1 MIYFDIYEFYRNN
14 DINFL
19 DYSAE
24 INWEAQGCFKV
35 SSTFLL
41 WKVHNPLEGNDFQG
55 KNLSYV
61 SSLHKWQQTTN
72 LIKNDT
78 DYIFK
83 YKLDF
88 TSSIDIDVLIVLQ
101 CDKDWGNKNN
111 NSAPLSP
118 PQSHLALARTQDKYH
133 VENNGFVVNSE
144 KTVYKYLE
152 KININYIGQI
162 FYKKSGFLEKES
174 IVIQARFHKCF
185 QIGSRFEENN
195 KLIFSSNSEEDS
207 INVQGNIKYFNNN
220 FQAFLFFNGDIS
232 YCDAS
237 HLGKNLDDIQTLNLS
252 LNILNYDESL
262 KIFIENKYY
271 NDSFSFKI
279 AQNSHEF
286 SQKKIDKLLGRSILL
301 YSDDRKDYLISQLTL
316 LQNYQ
321 CEQEAKSCKGF
332 SLNEHDGICL
342 LMNEFKFKERE
353 DFLIKISLINNYKN
367 KTLDAKIIVNIKSLM
382 NLYDTIDK
390 IVIKNEN
397 YETEFLI
404 NKENF
409 QSNIFLSDAQTFLLD
424 PNFALSNK
432 ILIIGENAGRKTK
445 IGLCDIVIQEN
456 AIIYSENE
464 EIILGK
470 EETNLV
476 IIWLAGSACVILLL
490 AIIFYLKKSK

>member
-1 MIYFDIYEFYRNN
+1 M
-14 DINFL
+14 
-19 DYSAE
+19 
-24 INWEAQGCFKV
+24 
-35 SSTFLL
+35 
-41 WKVHNPLEGNDFQG
+41 
-55 KNLSYV
+55 
-61 SSLHKWQQTTN
+61 
-72 LIKNDT
+72 
-78 DYIFK
+78 
-83 YKLDF
+83 
-88 TSSIDIDVLIVLQ
+88 
-101 CDKDWGNKNN
+101 
-111 NSAPLSP
+111 
-118 PQSHLALARTQDKYH
+118 
-133 VENNGFVVNSE
+133 
-144 KTVYKYLE
+144 
-152 KININYIGQI
+152 
-162 FYKKSGFLEKES
+162 
-174 IVIQARFHKCF
+174 
-185 QIGSRFEENN
+185 
-195 KLIFSSNSEEDS
+195 
-207 INVQGNIKYFNNN
+207 
-220 FQAFLFFNGDIS
+220 
-232 YCDAS
+232 
-237 HLGKNLDDIQTLNLS
+237 
-252 LNILNYDESL
+252 NYDESL